1 MSRQDGEAGRPQISG
16 VTVEQTKRPSG
27 QNRKR
32 NGYRLEAQIGF
43 ALRQASQR
51 HAAIFARMAQITPTQ
66 WAALVKL
73 NELGVSSQ
81 NRLGRET
88 AMDVATIKGVVDRL
102 LARGYIESSQDPKD
116 GRRRTLRLTET
127 GIQLVEQT
135 TPVARRITRQTV
147 RGLSESE
154 CATLIRLLRKIS

>member
-1 MSRQDGEAGRPQISG
+1 MM
-16 VTVEQTKRPSG
+16 K
-27 QNRKR
+27 
-32 NGYRLEAQIGF
+32 
-43 ALRQASQR
+43 
-51 HAAIFARMAQITPTQ
+51 AQITPTQ

-73 NELGVSSQ
+73 KELGASSQ

-102 LARGYIESSQDPKD
+102 LARGFIESSQDPED

-127 GIQLVEQT
+127 GVGLVEQAV
-135 TPVARRITRQTV
+135 PVARRITRQTV
-147 RGLSESE
+147 KGLSESE

>member
-1 MSRQDGEAGRPQISG
+1 VKQA
-16 VTVEQTKRPSG
+16 KRLSAR
-27 QNRKR
+27 NRKR

-51 HAAIFARMAQITPTQ
+51 HAAIFTRMMMAQITPTQ

-73 NELGVSSQ
+73 KELGASSQ

-88 AMDVATIKGVVDRL
+88 AMDVATVKGVADRL
-102 LARGYIESSQDPKD
+102 LARGLIESSQDPED

-127 GIQLVEQT
+127 GLGLLEKAL
-135 TPVARRITRQTV
+135 PVARRITRQTV
-147 RGLSESE
+147 KSLSESE